1 MLDLGGAVSQPNV
14 ADVCNR
20 LSKLT
25 MSHIINQLLRN
36 SAKVYICVQHSI
48 FGRLRGYDSDL
59 LLDLWSALF
68 FLRYPRELAPLA
80 LRFESYKELSVRVTL
95 FLCPG

>member
-1 MLDLGGAVSQPNV
+1 MIAIYCSTFGLRFFSKVSARACALGATLRVLSWAQRLTFFEVGLFFCVVLDFGGAVSQPNV

-36 SAKVYICVQHSI
+36 SAKV
-48 FGRLRGYDSDL
+48 
-59 LLDLWSALF
+59 
-68 FLRYPRELAPLA
+68 
-80 LRFESYKELSVRVTL
+80 
-95 FLCPG
+95 